1 MTFYKSVKEEIQNR
15 GMDCV
20 PMSQDVWEMRM
31 DAVRQAEEAFM
42 DGREQMYAALQ
53 AVGELLPYVW
63 YNGVTA
69 LSKDESFRDGPY
81 VLDMIEEKLGN
92 KVPMRRYLEFGLEH
106 ISNGDDPADVAE
118 LLVNRYFA
126 GRYTAADAL
135 TAYIYCISIERL
147 IYGISYARILEYVES
162 FVPDSEMSRFD
173 KFAADKRESIEAK
186 RYRYVCENLEKKF
199 AAWDADGKK
208 TAEMDRYGLRA
219 AFNDLLRALDDNGIC
234 RLLMKMDRMGICYSL
249 LGADETMRSHILRLL
264 GENHRI
270 EVMEE
275 LMDIPFAAAETLE
288 KCMETIGRIIKT
300 GIFHIRTGT
309 VLKGLGEEK
318 QEKDYAAVRT

>member
-1 MTFYKSVKEEIQNR
+1 MKFYKSVKEEIENR
-15 GMDCV
+15 GMDCI
-20 PMSQDVWEMRM
+20 PMSPDVREMRM
-31 DAVRQAEEAFM
+31 DAIKQAKEAFM
-42 DGREQMYAALQ
+42 DGRQQMYAALQ

-63 YNGVTA
+63 NNGVSE
-69 LSKDESFRDGPY
+69 LSKDESFREGKPY
-81 VLDMIEEKLGN
+81 VLDLIEEKLGN

-135 TAYIYCISIERL
+135 TAYIYCISVERL
-147 IYGISYARILEYVES
+147 VYGISYGRILEYVS
-162 FVPDSEMSRFD
+162 SLVPDSELSRFD
-173 KFAADKRESIEAK
+173 EFAADKMEDIGTK

-208 TAEMDRYGLRA
+208 TAEMDRYSLRKT
-219 AFNDLLRALDDNGIC
+219 FNDLLRALDDNGIC
-234 RLLMKMDRMGICYSL
+234 RLLMKMDRLDICYLL
-249 LGADETMRSHILRLL
+249 LGADETMRSHILRLC
-264 GENHRI
+264 GENHRT

-288 KCMETIGRIIKT
+288 KCMETMGRTIKT
-300 GIFHIRTGT
+300 GIFHLRTGT
-309 VLKGLGEEK
+309 VLKELEERG
-318 QEKDYAAVRT
+318 KDV